1 MGTWSSTR
9 LSGGPPVKIFTLYI
23 EDDRYSVPTLF
34 TAELRDDA
42 EVMARAAALMAGSP
56 HYLSVEIWDGDR
68 FIGKARRA
76 DKEQTA

>member
-1 MGTWSSTR
+1 M
-9 LSGGPPVKIFTLYI
+9 KIFTLYI

-42 EVMARAAALMAGSP
+42 EAMAHAAELIEGSA

-68 FIGKARRA
+68 FIGKALPTGEDPA
-76 DKEQTA
+76 A